1 MAEVTQ
7 LTQFL
12 DVSLRLWLR
21 CAPLF
26 LLTPFLA
33 AGALPL
39 LWGAALSWAFAGSL
53 APLVTAGCVSD
64 ATCAAALSGGHIF
77 SWAAAANELIAGT
90 VVALGVGLPLF
101 AFRTLGSI
109 AGALAGGS
117 AADAVAGGGSQLG
130 RVAGTVA
137 AVSALSSHALS
148 GISRWLLTL
157 PLTAARPAQP
167 ELFRSLGDEL
177 VRAFDIGVSLAGPLL
192 LGALVAAIFVG
203 LWGRI
208 ASISGARVS
217 AVGPLLLPWLG
228 IALVSLCVANW
239 LDSVPELM
247 RSFAESGAR
256 LLNGVP

>member
-1 MAEVTQ
+1 MAELTQ
-7 LTQFL
+7 LAPYL

-21 CAPLF
+21 CAPVFLF
-26 LLTPFLA
+26 TPYLA

-53 APLVTAGCVSD
+53 APLVIAGCTAD
-64 ATCAAALSGGHIF
+64 AACAAALSGGRF
-77 SWAAAANELIAGT
+77 FGWGAAAGELVGGT

-109 AGALAGGS
+109 AGALAGGG
-117 AADAVAGGGSQLG
+117 ATAGEDSQLG
-130 RVAGTVA
+130 RVAALVA
-137 AVSALSSHALS
+137 VVSALSADVLS

-157 PLTAARPAQP
+157 PLTAARPVQP

-177 VRAFDIGVSLAGPLL
+177 LRAFDIGVSLAGPLL
-192 LGALVAAIFVG
+192 LGALIAAIFVG
-203 LWGRI
+203 LWSRL
-208 ASISGARVS
+208 ASLSGARVS